1 MLLRWNTPRATD
13 MSLASQSRPDLID
26 PAVLTALGGLEVRA
40 RWLVD
45 GFLTGLHRS
54 PRKGFSVEFAEH
66 RPYQPGDDL
75 RYIDWKIAART
86 ERWVVKQFEEET
98 NLRAVI
104 LLDVS
109 RSMQWK
115 SAGAGV
121 TKQVYAEQ
129 LAAALALL
137 LLKQRDAV
145 GLVRFDDEV
154 RTVVPPR
161 ARPAHFQR
169 LVAAMMEPGTGR
181 ESRLDLALQQAS
193 HLIRRPGIVIVIS
206 DLLIDGDTVKP
217 GLRALRAAGHD
228 VLGMHIMDPGE
239 RSLDVGTDAR
249 FIDSET
255 GVEVAASAREIRA
268 AYNTA
273 VEQAI
278 ESWRTLFVE
287 QGGRFALC
295 DTSEPFGMPLHRAF
309 AARDLVRG

>member
-1 MLLRWNTPRATD
+1 M
-13 MSLASQSRPDLID
+13 
-26 PAVLTALGGLEVRA
+26 LTALGGLEVRA

-45 GFLTGLHRS
+45 GFLSGLHRS

-115 SAGAGV
+115 SPTAGV

-145 GLVRFDDEV
+145 GLVRFDNEV

-181 ESRLDLALQQAS
+181 DSRLDRFP
-193 HLIRRPGIVIVIS
+193 RRGP
-206 DLLIDGDTVKP
+206 
-217 GLRALRAAGHD
+217 
-228 VLGMHIMDPGE
+228 
-239 RSLDVGTDAR
+239 
-249 FIDSET
+249 
-255 GVEVAASAREIRA
+255 
-268 AYNTA
+268 
-273 VEQAI
+273 
-278 ESWRTLFVE
+278 
-287 QGGRFALC
+287 
-295 DTSEPFGMPLHRAF
+295 
-309 AARDLVRG
+309 

>member
-1 MLLRWNTPRATD
+1 
-13 MSLASQSRPDLID
+13 MSISNPARPDLID

-86 ERWVVKQFEEET
+86 DRWVVKQFEEET

-109 RSMQWK
+109 RSMEWK
-115 SAGAGV
+115 SPAAKL
-121 TKQVYAEQ
+121 TKQAYAEQ

-145 GLVRFDDEV
+145 GLVRFDDAV

-169 LVAAMMEPGTGR
+169 LVAAMLEQGTGR
-181 ESRLDLALQQAS
+181 ESRLDLALQQAAQ
-193 HLIRRPGIVIVIS
+193 LIRRPGLVIVIT
-206 DLLIDGDTVKP
+206 DLLVDEATVSP
-217 GLRALRAAGHD
+217 GLRALRALGHD
-228 VLGMHIMDPGE
+228 VLAMHVMDPGE
-239 RSLDVGTDAR
+239 RLLDASTDAR
-249 FIDSET
+249 FVDSET
-255 GVEVAASAREIRA
+255 GVEVAASAREVRA
-268 AYNTA
+268 AYNAA
-273 VEQAI
+273 VEKAI
-278 ESWRTLFVE
+278 ASWRTLFVE
-287 QGGRFALC
+287 QGARYALC
-295 DTSEPFGMPLHRAF
+295 DTSEPFGLPLHRAF
-309 AARDLVRG
+309 AARDFVRG

>member
-1 MLLRWNTPRATD
+1 MAIT
-13 MSLASQSRPDLID
+13 SQTRPDLID

-86 ERWVVKQFEEET
+86 DRWVVKQFEEET
-98 NLRAVI
+98 NLRAIV

-115 SAGAGV
+115 SPNARL
-121 TKQVYAEQ
+121 TKQAYAEQ

-145 GLVRFDDEV
+145 GLVRFDDAV

-169 LVAAMMEPGTGR
+169 LVAAMLEPGTGR
-181 ESRLDLALQQAS
+181 ESRLDLALQQAAQ
-193 HLIRRPGIVIVIS
+193 LVRRPGLVIVIS
-206 DLLIDGDTVKP
+206 DLLIEPSTVAP
-217 GLRALRAAGHD
+217 GLRALRAVGHD
-228 VLGMHIMDPGE
+228 VLAMHVMDPGE
-239 RSLDVGTDAR
+239 RVLDVTTDAR
-249 FIDSET
+249 FIDSES

-268 AYNTA
+268 AYNAA
-273 VEQAI
+273 VEKAI
-278 ESWRTLFVE
+278 EAWQTLFVE
-287 QGGRFALC
+287 QGARYALC
-295 DTSEPFGMPLHRAF
+295 DTSEPFGLPLHRAF
-309 AARDLVRG
+309 AARDFVRG

>member
-1 MLLRWNTPRATD
+1 MPIT
-13 MSLASQSRPDLID
+13 SQTRPDLID

-75 RYIDWKIAART
+75 RYLDWRIAART
-86 ERWVVKQFEEET
+86 DRWVVKQFEEET
-98 NLRAVI
+98 NLRAML

-115 SAGAGV
+115 SPTAAI
-121 TKQVYAEQ
+121 TKQAYAEQ
-129 LAAALALL
+129 LAAALSLL

-145 GLVRFDDEV
+145 GLIRFDDAV

-161 ARPAHFQR
+161 AKPAHFQR
-169 LVAAMMEPGTGR
+169 LVAAMMEAGEGR
-181 ESRLDLALQQAS
+181 DSRLDLALQQAAQ
-193 HLIRRPGIVIVIS
+193 LVRRPGLVIVIS
-206 DLLIDGDTVKP
+206 DLLVSPETVTP

-228 VLGMHIMDPGE
+228 VLVMHVMDPGE
-239 RSLDVGTDAR
+239 RVLDAITDAR
-249 FIDSET
+249 FVDSET

-268 AYNTA
+268 AYSVA
-273 VEQAI
+273 VEEAI
-278 ESWRTLFVE
+278 ASWRSLFVE
-287 QGGRFALC
+287 QGARYALC
-295 DTSEPFGMPLHRAF
+295 ETSEPFGLPLHRAF
-309 AARDLVRG
+309 AARDFVRG

>member
-1 MLLRWNTPRATD
+1 MALSPQT
-13 MSLASQSRPDLID
+13 RPDLID

-75 RYIDWKIAART
+75 RYIDWRIAART
-86 ERWVVKQFEEET
+86 DRWVVKQFEEET
-98 NLRAVI
+98 NLRALL

-115 SAGAGV
+115 SAGAAL
-121 TKQVYAEQ
+121 TKLAYAEQ

-145 GLVRFDDEV
+145 GLIRFDDAV

-169 LVAAMMEPGTGR
+169 IVGAMLEPSAGR

-193 HLIRRPGIVIVIS
+193 QLIRRPGLVIVIS
-206 DLLIDGDTVKP
+206 DLLLDPEIVTP

-228 VLGMHIMDPGE
+228 ILTMHIMDPGE
-239 RSLDVGTDAR
+239 RTLDGATEAR
-249 FIDSET
+249 FVDSES
-255 GVEVAASAREIRA
+255 GVEVAANTREIRR
-268 AYNTA
+268 AYATA
-273 VEQAI
+273 VDDAI
-278 ESWRTLFVE
+278 AGWRTLFVE
-287 QGGRFALC
+287 QGTRYALC
-295 DTSEPFGMPLHRAF
+295 ETNEPFGLPLHRAF
-309 AARDLVRG
+309 AARDVVRG

>member
-1 MLLRWNTPRATD
+1 MAITSPT
-13 MSLASQSRPDLID
+13 RPDLLD

-98 NLRAVI
+98 NLRAAI

-115 SAGAGV
+115 SESATL
-121 TKQVYAEQ
+121 TKQAYAEQ

-145 GLVRFDDEV
+145 GLIRFDDAV

-161 ARPAHFQR
+161 ARAAHFQR
-169 LVAAMMEPGTGR
+169 LVAAMLEPGTGR

-193 HLIRRPGIVIVIS
+193 NLIRRPGLVIVIS
-206 DLLIDGDTVKP
+206 DLLLDADTVRP
-217 GLRALRAAGHD
+217 GMRALRAAGHD
-228 VLGMHIMDPGE
+228 VLTMHIMDPGE
-239 RSLDVGTDAR
+239 RSLDVKTDAR
-249 FIDSET
+249 FVDSET
-255 GVEVAASAREIRA
+255 GVEVAASAREVRA
-268 AYNTA
+268 AYNSA
-273 VEQAI
+273 VEAAI
-278 ESWRTLFVE
+278 ASWRTMFVE
-287 QGGRFALC
+287 QGGRYALC

-309 AARDLVRG
+309 AARDTVRG

>member
-1 MLLRWNTPRATD
+1 MALSTQN
-13 MSLASQSRPDLID
+13 RPDLLD

-86 ERWVVKQFEEET
+86 DRWVVKQFEEET
-98 NLRAVI
+98 NLRAIV

-115 SAGAGV
+115 SAGASV
-121 TKQVYAEQ
+121 TKQAYAEQ
-129 LAAALALL
+129 LAAALSLL

-145 GLVRFDDEV
+145 GLIRFDDAV

-169 LVAAMMEPGTGR
+169 LIGAMLEQGSGR

-193 HLIRRPGIVIVIS
+193 QLIRRPGLVIIIS
-206 DLLIDGDTVKP
+206 DLLVDPETVTP
-217 GLRALRAAGHD
+217 GMRAMRAAGHD
-228 VLGMHIMDPGE
+228 VLAMHIMDPGE
-239 RSLDVGTDAR
+239 RILDASTDAR
-249 FIDSET
+249 FVDSET

-268 AYNTA
+268 AYNAA
-273 VEQAI
+273 VETAI
-278 ESWRTLFVE
+278 AAWRTAFVE
-287 QGGRFALC
+287 QGGRYALC
-295 DTSEPFGMPLHRAF
+295 DTSEPFALPLHRAF
-309 AARDLVRG
+309 AARDSARG

>member
-1 MLLRWNTPRATD
+1 MALSPQT
-13 MSLASQSRPDLID
+13 RPDLVD

-75 RYIDWKIAART
+75 RYIDWRIAART
-86 ERWVVKQFEEET
+86 DRWVVKQFEEET
-98 NLRAVI
+98 NLRALI

-115 SAGAGV
+115 SAGASV
-121 TKQVYAEQ
+121 TKLAYAEQ
-129 LAAALALL
+129 VAAALALL

-145 GLVRFDDEV
+145 GLVRFAESV

-169 LVAAMMEPGTGR
+169 IVGAMMEPAGDGR
-181 ESRLDLALQQAS
+181 ESRMDLALQQAS
-193 HLIRRPGIVIVIS
+193 QLIRRPGLVIIIS
-206 DLLIDGDTVKP
+206 DLLLDADVVTP

-228 VLGMHIMDPGE
+228 ILTMHVMDPGE
-239 RSLDVGTDAR
+239 RALDAATEAR
-249 FIDSET
+249 FVDSES
-255 GVEVAASAREIRA
+255 GVEVAANTRDIRA
-268 AYNTA
+268 AYA
-273 VEQAI
+273 AEVERAI
-278 ESWRTLFVE
+278 AGWQTLFVE
-287 QGGRFALC
+287 QGTRYALC
-295 DTSEPFGMPLHRAF
+295 ETSEPFGLPLHRAF
-309 AARDLVRG
+309 AARDVVRG

>member
-1 MLLRWNTPRATD
+1 MAIT
-13 MSLASQSRPDLID
+13 SQSRPDLID

-75 RYIDWKIAART
+75 RYLDWRIAART
-86 ERWVVKQFEEET
+86 DRWVVKQFEEET
-98 NLRAVI
+98 NLRAMI

-115 SAGAGV
+115 SETASL
-121 TKQVYAEQ
+121 TKQAYAEQ
-129 LAAALALL
+129 IAAALALL

-145 GLVRFDDEV
+145 GLIRFDDAV

-169 LVAAMMEPGTGR
+169 LVAAMLEASAGR
-181 ESRLDLALQQAS
+181 ESRLDLALQQAAQ
-193 HLIRRPGIVIVIS
+193 LVRRPGLVIVIS
-206 DLLIDGDTVKP
+206 DLLIDPETVTP
-217 GLRALRAAGHD
+217 GLRALRAVGHD
-228 VLGMHIMDPGE
+228 VLTLHVMDPGE
-239 RSLDVGTDAR
+239 RMIDAKTDAR

-255 GVEVAASAREIRA
+255 GVEVAASAREIRG
-268 AYNTA
+268 AYNAA
-273 VEQAI
+273 VEKAI
-278 ESWRTLFVE
+278 AGWRTLFVE
-287 QGGRFALC
+287 QGARYALC
-295 DTSEPFGMPLHRAF
+295 ETNEPFGLPLHRAF
-309 AARDLVRG
+309 AARDFVRG

>member
-1 MLLRWNTPRATD
+1 
-13 MSLASQSRPDLID
+13 MSLSNQTRPDLID

-86 ERWVVKQFEEET
+86 DRWVVKQFEEET
-98 NLRAVI
+98 NLRAVV

-109 RSMQWK
+109 RSMHWK
-115 SAGAGV
+115 SPTAKL
-121 TKQVYAEQ
+121 TKQAYAEQ

-145 GLVRFDDEV
+145 GLVRFDDAV

-169 LVAAMMEPGTGR
+169 LVGAMLEQGTGR
-181 ESRLDLALQQAS
+181 DSRLDLALQQAS
-193 HLIRRPGIVIVIS
+193 QLIRRPGLVIAIT
-206 DLLIDGDTVKP
+206 DLLVDPASVAP

-228 VLGMHIMDPGE
+228 VLVMHIMDPGE
-239 RSLDVGTDAR
+239 RVLDVSTDAR

-255 GVEVAASAREIRA
+255 GVEVTASAREIRA
-268 AYNTA
+268 AYSAA
-273 VEQAI
+273 VETAI
-278 ESWRTLFVE
+278 ERWRSLFVE
-287 QGGRFALC
+287 QGARYALC
-295 DTSEPFGMPLHRAF
+295 DTSEPFGLPLHRAF
-309 AARDLVRG
+309 AARDFVRG

>member
-1 MLLRWNTPRATD
+1 MAITSPT
-13 MSLASQSRPDLID
+13 RPDLLD

-98 NLRAVI
+98 NLRALI

-115 SAGAGV
+115 SAGASL

-145 GLVRFDDEV
+145 GLIRFDDEV

-169 LVAAMMEPGTGR
+169 LVAAMQEPGTGR
-181 ESRLDLALQQAS
+181 ESRLDLALQSAS
-193 HLIRRPGIVIVIS
+193 QLVRRPGIVIVIS
-206 DLLIDGDTVKP
+206 DLLLDAATVTP
-217 GLRALRAAGHD
+217 GMRALRAAGHD
-228 VLGMHIMDPGE
+228 VLTMHIMDPGE
-239 RSLDVGTDAR
+239 RTLDVKTDAR
-249 FIDSET
+249 FVDSET
-255 GVEVAASAREIRA
+255 GVEVAASAREVRA
-268 AYNTA
+268 AYNAA
-273 VEQAI
+273 VEAAI
-278 ESWRTLFVE
+278 ASWQTLFVE
-287 QGGRFALC
+287 QGGRYALC

-309 AARDLVRG
+309 AARDTVRG

>member
-1 MLLRWNTPRATD
+1 MAIT
-13 MSLASQSRPDLID
+13 SQTRPDLID

-75 RYIDWKIAART
+75 RYLDWRIAART
-86 ERWVVKQFEEET
+86 DRWVVKQFEEET
-98 NLRAVI
+98 NLRAMI

-115 SAGAGV
+115 SDGASL
-121 TKQVYAEQ
+121 TKQAYAEQ
-129 LAAALALL
+129 IAAALALL

-145 GLVRFDDEV
+145 GLIRFDDAV

-169 LVAAMMEPGTGR
+169 LVAAMLESSAGR
-181 ESRLDLALQQAS
+181 DSRLDLALQQAAQ
-193 HLIRRPGIVIVIS
+193 LVRRPGLVIVIS
-206 DLLIDGDTVKP
+206 DLLIDPETVTP
-217 GLRALRAAGHD
+217 GLRALRAVGHD
-228 VLGMHIMDPGE
+228 VLTLHVMDPGE
-239 RSLDVGTDAR
+239 RMIDARTDAR

-255 GVEVAASAREIRA
+255 GVEVAASAREIRG
-268 AYNTA
+268 AYSAA
-273 VEQAI
+273 VEKAI
-278 ESWRTLFVE
+278 ANWRTLFVE
-287 QGGRFALC
+287 QGARYALC
-295 DTSEPFGMPLHRAF
+295 ETTEPFGLPLHRAF
-309 AARDLVRG
+309 AARDFVRG

>member
-1 MLLRWNTPRATD
+1 MAITSPT
-13 MSLASQSRPDLID
+13 RPDLLD

-98 NLRAVI
+98 NLRALI

-115 SAGAGV
+115 SAGASL

-145 GLVRFDDEV
+145 GLIRFDDEV
-154 RTVVPPR
+154 RTIVPPR

-169 LVAAMMEPGTGR
+169 LVAAMQEPGTGR
-181 ESRLDLALQQAS
+181 ESRLDLALQSAS
-193 HLIRRPGIVIVIS
+193 QLVRRPGIVIVIS
-206 DLLIDGDTVKP
+206 DLLLDPATVTP
-217 GLRALRAAGHD
+217 GMRALRAAGHD
-228 VLGMHIMDPGE
+228 VLTMHIMDPGE
-239 RSLDVGTDAR
+239 RTLDVKTDAR
-249 FIDSET
+249 FVDSET
-255 GVEVAASAREIRA
+255 GVEVAASAREVRA
-268 AYNTA
+268 AYNAA
-273 VEQAI
+273 VEAAI
-278 ESWRTLFVE
+278 ASWQTLFVE
-287 QGGRFALC
+287 QGGRYALC

-309 AARDLVRG
+309 AARDTVRG

>member
-1 MLLRWNTPRATD
+1 MIRLYSVECPSPT
-13 MSLASQSRPDLID
+13 RPDLID

-115 SAGAGV
+115 SPTAKI
-121 TKQVYAEQ
+121 TKQAYAEQ

-145 GLVRFDDEV
+145 GLVRFDDVV

-169 LVAAMMEPGTGR
+169 LVAAMLEQGTGR

-193 HLIRRPGIVIVIS
+193 HLIRRPGIVIIIS
-206 DLLIDGDTVKP
+206 DLLIDPETVTP
-217 GLRALRAAGHD
+217 GMRALRAAGHD
-228 VLGMHIMDPGE
+228 VLTMHVMDPGE
-239 RSLDVGTDAR
+239 RVLDVSKDAR
-249 FIDSET
+249 FVDSES
-255 GVEVAASAREIRA
+255 GVEVAASAREVRA
-268 AYNTA
+268 AYNAA
-273 VEQAI
+273 VETAI
-278 ESWRTLFVE
+278 ANWRTLFVE
-287 QGGRFALC
+287 QGGRYALC
-295 DTSEPFGMPLHRAF
+295 DTSEPFGLPLHRAF
-309 AARDLVRG
+309 AARDFVRG

>member
-1 MLLRWNTPRATD
+1 MALT
-13 MSLASQSRPDLID
+13 SQTRPDLID

-86 ERWVVKQFEEET
+86 DRWVVKQFEEET

-115 SAGAGV
+115 SPKATV
-121 TKQVYAEQ
+121 TKQAYAEQ

-145 GLVRFDDEV
+145 GLVRFDDAV

-169 LVAAMMEPGTGR
+169 LVAAMLEQGTGR

-193 HLIRRPGIVIVIS
+193 NLIRRPGIVIVIS
-206 DLLIDGDTVKP
+206 DLLVDADTVRP
-217 GLRALRAAGHD
+217 GMRALRAAGHD
-228 VLGMHIMDPGE
+228 VLAMHIMDPGE
-239 RSLDVGTDAR
+239 RVLDATTDAR
-249 FIDSET
+249 FVDSET

-268 AYNTA
+268 AYNVA
-273 VEQAI
+273 VESAI
-278 ESWRTLFVE
+278 GAWRTMFVE
-287 QGGRFALC
+287 QGGRYALC

>member
-1 MLLRWNTPRATD
+1 MPIT
-13 MSLASQSRPDLID
+13 SQTRPDLID

-75 RYIDWKIAART
+75 RYLDWRIAART
-86 ERWVVKQFEEET
+86 DRWVVKQFEEET
-98 NLRAVI
+98 NLRAML

-115 SAGAGV
+115 SATAAL
-121 TKQVYAEQ
+121 TKQAYAEQ
-129 LAAALALL
+129 LAAALSLL

-145 GLVRFDDEV
+145 GLIRFDDAV

-161 ARPAHFQR
+161 AKPAHFQR
-169 LVAAMMEPGTGR
+169 LVAAMMETGEGR
-181 ESRLDLALQQAS
+181 DSRLDLALQQAAQ
-193 HLIRRPGIVIVIS
+193 LVRRPGLVIVIS
-206 DLLIDGDTVKP
+206 DLLVSPETVTP

-228 VLGMHIMDPGE
+228 VLVMHVMDPGE
-239 RSLDVGTDAR
+239 RVLDAITDAR
-249 FIDSET
+249 FVDSET

-268 AYNTA
+268 AYSVA
-273 VEQAI
+273 VEEAI
-278 ESWRTLFVE
+278 ASWRSLFVE
-287 QGGRFALC
+287 QGARYALC
-295 DTSEPFGMPLHRAF
+295 ETSEPFGLPLHRAF
-309 AARDLVRG
+309 AARDFVRG

>member
-1 MLLRWNTPRATD
+1 MAIT
-13 MSLASQSRPDLID
+13 SQTRPDLID

-86 ERWVVKQFEEET
+86 DRWVVKQFEEET
-98 NLRAVI
+98 NLRAVV

-115 SAGAGV
+115 SPAAKL
-121 TKQVYAEQ
+121 TKQAYAEQ

-145 GLVRFDDEV
+145 GLVRFDDAV

-169 LVAAMMEPGTGR
+169 LVGAMLEQGTGR
-181 ESRLDLALQQAS
+181 DSRLDLALQQAS
-193 HLIRRPGIVIVIS
+193 QLIRRPGLVIAIT
-206 DLLIDGDTVKP
+206 DLLVDPATVAP

-228 VLGMHIMDPGE
+228 VLVMHIMDPGE
-239 RSLDVGTDAR
+239 RVLDATTDAR
-249 FIDSET
+249 FVDSET

-268 AYNTA
+268 AYNAA

-278 ESWRTLFVE
+278 EAWRTLFVE
-287 QGGRFALC
+287 QGARYALC
-295 DTSEPFGMPLHRAF
+295 DTIEPFGLPLHRAF
-309 AARDLVRG
+309 AARDFVRG

>member
-1 MLLRWNTPRATD
+1 MALN
-13 MSLASQSRPDLID
+13 SQTRPDLID

-98 NLRAVI
+98 NLRAII

-115 SAGAGV
+115 SAGASV
-121 TKQVYAEQ
+121 TKQGYAEQ

-145 GLVRFDDEV
+145 GLVRFDDAV

-169 LVAAMMEPGTGR
+169 LVAAMLEPSAGR
-181 ESRLDLALQQAS
+181 DSRLDLALQQAA

-206 DLLIDGDTVKP
+206 DLLIEPETATP

-228 VLGMHIMDPGE
+228 VLCMHIMDPGE
-239 RSLDVGTDAR
+239 RVLDAGTDAR

-255 GVEVAASAREIRA
+255 GVEVAASGREIRA
-268 AYNTA
+268 AYNAA
-273 VEQAI
+273 VDAAI
-278 ESWRTLFVE
+278 SSWRTLFVE
-287 QGGRFALC
+287 QGGRYALC

-309 AARDLVRG
+309 AARDIVRG

>member
-1 MLLRWNTPRATD
+1 
-13 MSLASQSRPDLID
+13 
-26 PAVLTALGGLEVRA
+26 
-40 RWLVD
+40 
-45 GFLTGLHRS
+45 
-54 PRKGFSVEFAEH
+54 
-66 RPYQPGDDL
+66 
-75 RYIDWKIAART
+75 
-86 ERWVVKQFEEET
+86 
-98 NLRAVI
+98 
-104 LLDVS
+104 
-109 RSMQWK
+109 MQWK
-115 SAGAGV
+115 SPTAGV

-145 GLVRFDDEV
+145 GLVRFDNEV

-206 DLLIDGDTVKP
+206 DLLIEPDTVTP
-217 GLRALRAAGHD
+217 GLRAAGHD

-239 RSLDVGTDAR
+239 RSLDVRTDAR

-268 AYNTA
+268 AYNAA

-287 QGGRFALC
+287 QGGRYALC

-309 AARDLVRG
+309 AARDFVRG

>member
-1 MLLRWNTPRATD
+1 MAIT
-13 MSLASQSRPDLID
+13 SQTRPDLID

-86 ERWVVKQFEEET
+86 DRWVVKQFEEET
-98 NLRAVI
+98 NLRAVV

-115 SAGAGV
+115 SPNAKL
-121 TKQVYAEQ
+121 TKQSYAEQ

-145 GLVRFDDEV
+145 GLVRFDDAV

-169 LVAAMMEPGTGR
+169 LVAAMLEQGTGR

-193 HLIRRPGIVIVIS
+193 QLIRRPGLVIAIT
-206 DLLIDGDTVKP
+206 DLLVDPATVAP

-228 VLGMHIMDPGE
+228 VLVMHIMDPGE
-239 RSLDVGTDAR
+239 RVLDVSTDAR
-249 FIDSET
+249 FVDSET
-255 GVEVAASAREIRA
+255 GAEVAASAREIRA
-268 AYNTA
+268 AYNAA
-273 VEQAI
+273 VERAI
-278 ESWRTLFVE
+278 DAWRTLFVE
-287 QGGRFALC
+287 QGARYALC
-295 DTSEPFGMPLHRAF
+295 DTIEPFGLPLHRAF
-309 AARDLVRG
+309 AARDFVRG

>member
-1 MLLRWNTPRATD
+1 
-13 MSLASQSRPDLID
+13 MSLANQTRPDLID

-98 NLRAVI
+98 NLRAVL

-115 SAGAGV
+115 SANAKL

-145 GLVRFDDEV
+145 GLVRFDDAV

-169 LVAAMMEPGTGR
+169 LVGAMLEPGTGR

-193 HLIRRPGIVIVIS
+193 HLIRRPGLVIIIS
-206 DLLIDGDTVKP
+206 DLLIDPGTVSP
-217 GLRALRAAGHD
+217 GMRALRAAGHD
-228 VLGMHIMDPGE
+228 VLCMHIMDPGE
-239 RSLDVGTDAR
+239 RVLDVTTDAR
-249 FIDSET
+249 FVDSET

-268 AYNTA
+268 AYNAT
-273 VEQAI
+273 VEAAI
-278 ESWRTLFVE
+278 ASWRTLFVE
-287 QGGRFALC
+287 QGGRYALC
-295 DTSEPFGMPLHRAF
+295 DTSEPFGLPLHRAF
-309 AARDLVRG
+309 AARDFVRG

>member
-1 MLLRWNTPRATD
+1 MSLQTVRVIFQR
-13 MSLASQSRPDLID
+13 MSLAHQTRPDLID

-115 SAGAGV
+115 SAGAKL
-121 TKQVYAEQ
+121 TKLVYAEQ

-145 GLVRFDDEV
+145 GLVRFDDQI

-169 LVAAMMEPGTGR
+169 LVAAMHEPSAGR
-181 ESRLDLALQQAS
+181 DSRLDLALQQAS
-193 HLIRRPGIVIVIS
+193 HLIRRPGIIIIIS
-206 DLLIDGDTVKP
+206 DLLIDGDTATP

-228 VLGMHIMDPGE
+228 LLAMHIMDPGE
-239 RSLDVGTDAR
+239 RSLDAATDAR

-255 GVEVAASAREIRA
+255 GVEVAASGREIRA
-268 AYNTA
+268 AYNAA

-278 ESWRTLFVE
+278 TNWQTLFVE
-287 QGGRFALC
+287 QGARYALC

-309 AARDLVRG
+309 AARDSVRG

>member
-1 MLLRWNTPRATD
+1 MAIT
-13 MSLASQSRPDLID
+13 SQTRPDLID

-86 ERWVVKQFEEET
+86 DRWVVKQFEEET
-98 NLRAVI
+98 NLRAVV

-115 SAGAGV
+115 SPEAKL
-121 TKQVYAEQ
+121 TKQAYAEQ

-145 GLVRFDDEV
+145 GLVRFDDAV

-169 LVAAMMEPGTGR
+169 LVGAMLEQGTGR
-181 ESRLDLALQQAS
+181 DSRLDLALQQAS
-193 HLIRRPGIVIVIS
+193 QLIRRPGLVIAIT
-206 DLLIDGDTVKP
+206 DLLVDPETVAP

-228 VLGMHIMDPGE
+228 VLVMHIMDPGE
-239 RSLDVGTDAR
+239 RVLDVRTDAR
-249 FIDSET
+249 FVDSET

-268 AYNTA
+268 AYNAA
-273 VEQAI
+273 VEAAI

-287 QGGRFALC
+287 QGARYALC
-295 DTSEPFGMPLHRAF
+295 DTIEPFGLPLHRAF
-309 AARDLVRG
+309 AARDFVRG

>member
-1 MLLRWNTPRATD
+1 
-13 MSLASQSRPDLID
+13 MSLASQNRPDLID
-26 PAVLTALGGLEVRA
+26 PSVLTALGGLEVRA

-98 NLRAVI
+98 NLRAVV

-115 SAGAGV
+115 SPKAGV
-121 TKQVYAEQ
+121 TKQAYAEQ

-145 GLVRFDDEV
+145 GLVRFDNEV

-181 ESRLDLALQQAS
+181 ESRLDLALRQAS

-206 DLLIDGDTVKP
+206 DLLIDPESVKP

-239 RSLDVGTDAR
+239 RSLDVSTDAR

-268 AYNTA
+268 AYNAA
-273 VEQAI
+273 VETAI

-287 QGGRFALC
+287 QGGRYALC